1 MYFNGDKRTV
11 PLSFFKER
19 LILYHRMQKEG
30 GTLLNQRHSIAPK
43 NWEKFGIINI
53 KR

>member
-1 MYFNGDKRTV
+1 
-11 PLSFFKER
+11 
-19 LILYHRMQKEG
+19 MQKEG